1 VQFIGR
7 FDKTDPS
14 APRCAY
20 AGCRIV
26 VRFDGS
32 RVTAKMQEQYYS
44 WMEGA
49 PSEWDVSVDGVIGTK
64 LVMSPAE
71 TEFVLAD
78 GLPSGVHTVELYK
91 RSEPQTG
98 TTQFKGFDLAGGT
111 MLSPPARKTRRIEI
125 LGDSSSTGFGV
136 EGVGLTDPADGK
148 CPGINHSAMYQN
160 FRKAYGAVLGTMV
173 DAEVFGSSLS
183 GKGIHQNIW
192 TTDTDTLPASFLR
205 TLPMET
211 SSTWSF
217 AEWKPDVVVVMAG
230 GNDFAEGK
238 PVDHGPASLGEFTEA
253 YRQLVAKLRAEYPQ
267 AHLVLTV
274 SPTTDDNEP
283 PGSNTRTNIATGA
296 QTVATER
303 NGQGDASVYFFAPGK
318 AAKSE
323 MTGCY
328 GHGSPALHQRIANEL
343 AAFITPKVGW

>member
-1 VQFIGR
+1 
-7 FDKTDPS
+7 
-14 APRCAY
+14 
-20 AGCRIV
+20 
-26 VRFDGS
+26 
-32 RVTAKMQEQYYS
+32 
-44 WMEGA
+44 
-49 PSEWDVSVDGVIGTK
+49 
-64 LVMSPAE
+64 
-71 TEFVLAD
+71 
-78 GLPSGVHTVELYK
+78 
-91 RSEPQTG
+91 
-98 TTQFKGFDLAGGT
+98 
-111 MLSPPARKTRRIEI
+111 
-125 LGDSSSTGFGV
+125 
-136 EGVGLTDPADGK
+136 
-148 CPGINHSAMYQN
+148 
-160 FRKAYGAVLGTMV
+160 
-173 DAEVFGSSLS
+173 VFGSSLS

-343 AAFITPKVGW
+343 AAFITPKIGW